1 MKIKNI
7 LVSQPIPASIE
18 KSPFFELIE
27 KHKVNID
34 FVPFIKVVSVTA
46 KEFRSQRVDV
56 VAHSA
61 IIFSSRGNIDN
72 FFKICE
78 ENRTT
83 ISDEMKYFCT
93 TEAIALYLQKYI
105 VYRKRKIFFGKG
117 SFVDLIDILV
127 KHKEEKFLVAV
138 SEPHKPEISKA
149 LEKAKIKYN
158 KMVLAR
164 TVSEELKGKIDLS
177 KYDVAVFYSPSEI
190 NSLVANFPEQKGD
203 TLKIA
208 NFGTTTASVAEQ
220 QGVKVS
226 VLASTTTFPSMIA
239 ALDNLIELTAKNE
252 PIDTTYISAAIK
264 EENALNEQVLLKM
277 KNSKVKKSIKTAS
290 TSSKKSTTPSSTS
303 VRKIATTTVETKKK
317 KTSVTTLKA

>member
-1 MKIKNI
+1 MKITNI
-7 LVSQPIPASIE
+7 LVSQPTPASIE

-34 FVPFIKVVSVTA
+34 FMPFIKVVSVTA

-56 VAHSA
+56 VSYSA

-78 ENRTT
+78 ENRIT

-117 SFVDLIDILV
+117 SFVDLVDILV
-127 KHKEEKFLVAV
+127 KHKDEKFLVAV

-164 TVSEELKGKIDLS
+164 TVSEEMKGKVDLS
-177 KYDVAVFYSPSEI
+177 KYDVVVFYSPSEI
-190 NSLVANFPEQKGD
+190 TSLVANFPEEKGD
-203 TLKIA
+203 RIKIA
-208 NFGTTTASVAEQ
+208 TFGTTTASIAES

-226 VLASTTTFPSMIA
+226 VLASTKTFPSMIA
-239 ALDNLIELTAKNE
+239 AIDNLIELTDKNE
-252 PIDTTYISAAIK
+252 AIDTTYISEAIK
-264 EENALNEQVLLKM
+264 EENALNEQVLQKV
-277 KNSKVKKSIKTAS
+277 KNSKIRKPTKSVTTKKSAATTAIRKT
-290 TSSKKSTTPSSTS
+290 
-303 VRKIATTTVETKKK
+303 TTTVAKKK
-317 KTSVTTLKA
+317 EVVVRTPKA

>member
-1 MKIKNI
+1 MKITNI
-7 LVSQPIPASIE
+7 LVSQPTPASIE

-34 FVPFIKVVSVTA
+34 FMPFIKVVSVTA

-56 VAHSA
+56 VSYSA

-78 ENRTT
+78 ENRIT

-117 SFVDLIDILV
+117 SFVDLVDILV
-127 KHKEEKFLVAV
+127 KHKDEKFLVAV

-158 KMVLAR
+158 KMVLAH
-164 TVSEELKGKIDLS
+164 TVSEEMKGKVDMS
-177 KYDVAVFYSPSEI
+177 KYDVVVFYSPSEI
-190 NSLVANFPEQKGD
+190 TSLVANFPEEKGERI
-203 TLKIA
+203 KIA
-208 NFGTTTASVAEQ
+208 TFGTTTASIAES

-226 VLASTTTFPSMIA
+226 VLASTKTFPSMIA
-239 ALDNLIELTAKNE
+239 AIDNLIELTDKNE
-252 PIDTTYISAAIK
+252 PIDTTYISEAIK
-264 EENALNEQVLLKM
+264 EENALNEQVLQKV
-277 KNSKVKKSIKTAS
+277 KNSKIRKTTKSVT
-290 TSSKKSTTPSSTS
+290 TKKSTATTAI
-303 VRKIATTTVETKKK
+303 RKTTTTVAKKK
-317 KTSVTTLKA
+317 EVVVRTPKA

>member
-1 MKIKNI
+1 MKITNI
-7 LVSQPIPASIE
+7 LVSQPTPASIE

-34 FVPFIKVVSVTA
+34 FMPFIKVVSVTA

-56 VAHSA
+56 VSYSA

-78 ENRTT
+78 ENRIT

-117 SFVDLIDILV
+117 SFVDLVDILV
-127 KHKEEKFLVAV
+127 KHKDEKFLVAV

-164 TVSEELKGKIDLS
+164 TVSEDMKGKVDMS
-177 KYDVAVFYSPSEI
+177 KYDVVVFYSPSEI
-190 NSLVANFPEQKGD
+190 TSLVANFPEEKGD
-203 TLKIA
+203 RIKIA
-208 NFGTTTASVAEQ
+208 TFGTTTASIAES

-226 VLASTTTFPSMIA
+226 VLASTKTFPSMIA
-239 ALDNLIELTAKNE
+239 AIDNIIELTDKNE
-252 PIDTTYISAAIK
+252 AIDTTYISEAIK
-264 EENALNEQVLLKM
+264 EENALNEQVLQKV
-277 KNSKVKKSIKTAS
+277 KNSKIRKTTKSVTTKKSAATTAIRKT
-290 TSSKKSTTPSSTS
+290 
-303 VRKIATTTVETKKK
+303 TTTVAKKK
-317 KTSVTTLKA
+317 EVVVRTPKA

>member
-1 MKIKNI
+1 MKITNI
-7 LVSQPIPASIE
+7 LVSQPTPASIE

-34 FVPFIKVVSVTA
+34 FMPFIKVVSVTA

-56 VAHSA
+56 VSYSA

-78 ENRTT
+78 ENRIT

-117 SFVDLIDILV
+117 SFVDLVDILV
-127 KHKEEKFLVAV
+127 KHKDEKFLVAV

-164 TVSEELKGKIDLS
+164 TVSEEMKGKVDMS
-177 KYDVAVFYSPSEI
+177 KYDVVVFYSPSEI
-190 NSLVANFPEQKGD
+190 TSLVANFPEEKGERI
-203 TLKIA
+203 KIA
-208 NFGTTTASVAEQ
+208 TFGTTTASIAES

-226 VLASTTTFPSMIA
+226 VLASTKTFPSMIA
-239 ALDNLIELTAKNE
+239 AIDNLIELTDKNE
-252 PIDTTYISAAIK
+252 PIDTTYISEAIK
-264 EENALNEQVLLKM
+264 EENALNEQVLQKV
-277 KNSKVKKSIKTAS
+277 KNSKIRKTTKSVT
-290 TSSKKSTTPSSTS
+290 TKKSTATTAI
-303 VRKIATTTVETKKK
+303 RKTTTTVAKKK
-317 KTSVTTLKA
+317 EVVVRTPKA

>member
-1 MKIKNI
+1 MKITNI
-7 LVSQPIPASIE
+7 LVSQPTPASIE

-34 FVPFIKVVSVTA
+34 FMPFIKVVSVTA

-56 VAHSA
+56 VSYSA

-78 ENRTT
+78 ENRIT

-117 SFVDLIDILV
+117 SFVDLVDILV
-127 KHKEEKFLVAV
+127 KHKDEKFLVAV

-164 TVSEELKGKIDLS
+164 TVSEDMKGKVNMS
-177 KYDVAVFYSPSEI
+177 KYDVVVFYSPSEI
-190 NSLVANFPEQKGD
+190 TSLVANFPEEKGERI
-203 TLKIA
+203 KIA
-208 NFGTTTASVAEQ
+208 TFGTTTASIAES

-226 VLASTTTFPSMIA
+226 VLASTKTFPSMIA
-239 ALDNLIELTAKNE
+239 AIDNLIELTDKNE
-252 PIDTTYISAAIK
+252 AIDTTYISEAIK
-264 EENALNEQVLLKM
+264 EENALNEQVLQKV
-277 KNSKVKKSIKTAS
+277 KNSKIRKTTKSVTTKKSAATTAIRKT
-290 TSSKKSTTPSSTS
+290 
-303 VRKIATTTVETKKK
+303 TTTVAKKK
-317 KTSVTTLKA
+317 EVVVRTPKA

>member
-1 MKIKNI
+1 MKITNI
-7 LVSQPIPASIE
+7 LVSQPTPASIE

-34 FVPFIKVVSVTA
+34 FMPFIKVVSVTA

-56 VAHSA
+56 VSYSA

-78 ENRTT
+78 ENRIT

-117 SFVDLIDILV
+117 SFVDLVDILV
-127 KHKEEKFLVAV
+127 KHKDEKFLVAV

-164 TVSEELKGKIDLS
+164 TVSEEMKGKVDLS
-177 KYDVAVFYSPSEI
+177 KYDVVVFYSPSEI
-190 NSLVANFPEQKGD
+190 TSLVANFPEEKGD
-203 TLKIA
+203 RIKIA
-208 NFGTTTASVAEQ
+208 TFGTTTASIAES

-226 VLASTTTFPSMIA
+226 VLASTKTFPSMIA
-239 ALDNLIELTAKNE
+239 AIDNLIELTDKNE
-252 PIDTTYISAAIK
+252 AIDTTYISEAIK
-264 EENALNEQVLLKM
+264 EENALNEQVLQKV
-277 KNSKVKKSIKTAS
+277 KNSKIRKTTKSVTTKKSAATTAIRKT
-290 TSSKKSTTPSSTS
+290 
-303 VRKIATTTVETKKK
+303 TTTVAKKK
-317 KTSVTTLKA
+317 EVVVRTPKV

>member
-1 MKIKNI
+1 MKITNI
-7 LVSQPIPASIE
+7 LVSQPTPASIE

-34 FVPFIKVVSVTA
+34 FMPFIKVVSVTA

-56 VAHSA
+56 VSYSA

-78 ENRTT
+78 ENRIT

-117 SFVDLIDILV
+117 SFVDLVDILV
-127 KHKEEKFLVAV
+127 KHKDEKFLVAV

-164 TVSEELKGKIDLS
+164 TVSEEMKGKVDMS
-177 KYDVAVFYSPSEI
+177 KYDVVVFYSPSEI
-190 NSLVANFPEQKGD
+190 TSLVANFPEEKGERI
-203 TLKIA
+203 KIA
-208 NFGTTTASVAEQ
+208 TFGTTTASIAES

-226 VLASTTTFPSMIA
+226 VLASTKTFPSMIA
-239 ALDNLIELTAKNE
+239 AIDNLIELTDKNE
-252 PIDTTYISAAIK
+252 AIDTTYISEAIK
-264 EENALNEQVLLKM
+264 EENALNEQVLQKV
-277 KNSKVKKSIKTAS
+277 KNSKIRKTTKSVTTKKSAATTAIRKT
-290 TSSKKSTTPSSTS
+290 
-303 VRKIATTTVETKKK
+303 TTTVAKKK
-317 KTSVTTLKA
+317 EVVVRTPKA